1 MTTGHMAESGRY
13 FVSHNGEEKGPFN
26 LDLIEALVMSGHYPR
41 SIMLREEASHDW
53 QAPFERVAAE
63 PPAPPRA
70 PAPSRKGS
78 SAWIWVVSL
87 VIVAVIVFAVAESNK
102 KSARQRP
109 GSTSTNTS
117 YKTPTTT
124 TVPAKVDRPRSA
136 PSTDTLVKDDQ
147 GRTYRVSNSEYRRL
161 SLLRSDLRQEE
172 AALMALQERVKAL
185 GGELSRAQAN
195 LNRRSQAAVDAFNQ
209 QVDRYNALNEEANQ
223 KLNRFNR
230 GVDGFNAELARVG
243 TPIR

>member
-78 SAWIWVVSL
+78 SAGIWVVSL
-87 VIVAVIVFAVAESNK
+87 IIVAVIVFAVAESNK
-102 KSARQRP
+102 KSPRQRP
-109 GSTSTNTS
+109 GSTPR
-117 YKTPTTT
+117 YKTPTT

-136 PSTDTLVKDDQ
+136 PSTDTLVKDDKA
-147 GRTYRVSNSEYRRL
+147 GRIGYPTRISQAFPIEV
-161 SLLRSDLRQEE
+161 DLMQEE
-172 AALMALQERVKAL
+172 VALMALQERVKAL
-185 GGELSRAQAN
+185 GVN
-195 LNRRSQAAVDAFNQ
+195 
-209 QVDRYNALNEEANQ
+209 
-223 KLNRFNR
+223 
-230 GVDGFNAELARVG
+230 
-243 TPIR
+243 